1 MSVTSRPQ
9 DGWRHRR
16 RLIYATVGLAFTM
29 MLVAMVDFTDRAVSS
44 QLVIGAV
51 TLLSLTLS
59 SYVFAATYEDT
70 RKPYD
75 DGH

>member
-1 MSVTSRPQ
+1 LKNGK
-9 DGWRHRR
+9 DGWKHRR

-29 MLVAMVDFTDRAVSS
+29 MLVAMLDFTDRAVSS

>member
-1 MSVTSRPQ
+1 LKNGK
-9 DGWRHRR
+9 DGWKHRR

-29 MLVAMVDFTDRAVSS
+29 MLVAMVDFSDRAVSS

>member
-1 MSVTSRPQ
+1 LKNGK
-9 DGWRHRR
+9 DGWKHRR